1 MKFYDS
7 IGPNPRVVRM
17 FMAEKG
23 IDMPKQTVDLRGGE
37 NRQDA
42 HLKRNPHGQMPT
54 LELDDGS
61 YLSEITAICEYLEE
75 KQPTPPLI
83 GATPEERAESRMW
96 TRRVDLN
103 ICEPLANGYR
113 FGEGLKFFEKRIP
126 VAAEASPG
134 LKKIA
139 ANRLQWLNAQL
150 GDGRD
155 YLCGKRFT
163 LADIH
168 LYCFLDFGAMVGQ
181 PLDPAN
187 ANIAA
192 WFARVGERPSVK
204 A

>member
-1 MKFYDS
+1 MKLYDS
-7 IGPNPRVVRM
+7 IGPNPRIVRM

-23 IDMPKQTVDLRGGE
+23 IEIPKQTVDLRGGE

-181 PLDPAN
+181 PLDAAN

-192 WFARVGERPSVK
+192 WFARIGERPSVK